1 MLYFGQGSS
10 SGGLVQKLVVHGE
23 KGNYPY
29 IFFPG
34 RNLFETIHFHIKTK
48 KKKKKTNKQ
57 TNNYFPSFH
66 FKKNNFPFFF
76 SIFVLDIFFTNLL
89 SV

>member
-34 RNLFETIHFHIKTK
+34 RNLVVTILFLILSTK
-48 KKKKKTNKQ
+48 KKKKQKNKQ
-57 TNNYFPSFH
+57 TIIFLLFTS
-66 FKKNNFPFFF
+66 KKIISLFFFPF
-76 SIFVLDIFFTNLL
+76 LCWIFFLL
-89 SV
+89 IY